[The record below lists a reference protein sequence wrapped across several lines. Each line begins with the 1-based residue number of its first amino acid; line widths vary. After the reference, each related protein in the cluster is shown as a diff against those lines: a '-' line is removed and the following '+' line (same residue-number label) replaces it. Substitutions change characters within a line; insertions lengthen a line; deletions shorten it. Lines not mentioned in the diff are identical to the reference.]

1 MHSNRCTE
9 KGRRSISIGLVS
21 INETT
26 VFATLTSH
34 GIDQKCKATL
44 YPFSCREETESLFD
58 LYGQWH

>member
-9 KGRRSISIGLVS
+9 KGRRSLSIGLVS

-26 VFATLTSH
+26 VFAILTSH

-44 YPFSCREETESLFD
+44 YPFSRREETESLVDVF
-58 LYGQWH
+58 GQWH